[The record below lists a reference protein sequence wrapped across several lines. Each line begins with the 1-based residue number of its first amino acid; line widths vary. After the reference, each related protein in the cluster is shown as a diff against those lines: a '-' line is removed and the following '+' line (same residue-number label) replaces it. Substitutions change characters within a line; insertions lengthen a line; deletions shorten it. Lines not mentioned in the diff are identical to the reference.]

1 MLSPA
6 GQQNVERPRYY
17 FPRQVNRIVTNSSV
31 PSVPETTETTV
42 EPTTTTTPLDALVTS
57 LATTTSRL
65 PDGSETTL
73 VLTIVRPSEEVIGD
87 EQDGDPTA
95 SVPSSTPPSPPSTT
109 PTTIT
114 TPVTTSTS
122 GPPPTSS
129 VLEDIIPPTTNVGD
143 DGTTFQS
150 AQNNLPF
157 ENIGA
162 SITSQLSDT
171 LGSPVVLSDENDA
184 TTSTANRSSISD
196 EIDTA
201 EDDTSTAE
209 SGAQTTSNVVAQTNE
224 EATIPDTVAS
234 TTAPETAPTT
244 TAAAPQTTVPT
255 SSIDESSSTG
265 AATTTPPQTASTSS
279 RGSNFLDSIFSSVE
293 NAVFN
298 AASIGP
304 VPIPNP
310 SRTVNTSTTTA
321 ENING
326 PSSTSAGA
334 TVSTS
339 IAGSNIIDSI
349 VSSLGIFPLGTVPT
363 VPVPTGSGNE
373 AGTTAGT
380 VDTAVNT
387 LAEGSGA
394 EPSATVNTPV
404 TNSDGGSATAASGTV
419 DTPSTTSA
427 GGSGTAASSTVN
439 SGTSGEDTIA
449 TSTTQDEGAGST
461 NPVISVGAS
470 VSIELPIPSAITG
483 DDNQTNGQQGPVEN
497 TAGTSNTDTDTGA
510 PSQTSPIG
518 GTGQQESTGVPTA
531 QSTDIEEDNSETT
544 NATTPGQDNPV
555 VLPVVSLP
563 ITVSNDQI
571 TFTDNVPL
579 TLSRDGTSGLP
590 SVVSVPVTLSNDQT
604 TFISDVGVS
613 VPTAAI
619 VDAQDTTA
627 VRAPNDQPTSSNA
640 GEVPGP
646 TTMPDDGAQVT
657 TSPEPLIVVPVTVS
671 NDRTSFIT
679 SVPVE
684 IPSSTIVPLGT
695 EPISVPEPSI
705 VVPVTVSYD
714 QTSFTTSVLVEIPSS
729 TIVPLGTD
737 PISVPKPSIVVPV
750 TVSNDRTS
758 FITSVPVE
766 IPSSTIV
773 PLGTEPIS
781 VPVTISNDQATLT
794 TDVPIADAV
803 TLPSLSTAINLPLS
817 SGGESTKTAPQGVAS
832 TGTGIPVVPVTDPA
846 FSTAV
851 TLSDGTV
858 ATNTAETAVSSG
870 ATGSG
875 DVTPL
880 IISPTTRPTGEGA
893 TLSVTGETSIT
904 GSVPTNPVSSGAIV
918 FGPSGEITLGSQ
930 TSGTATS
937 TGTGVPVQSAS
948 DGPTQTAGVTFPSA
962 SGSGIVASPPVSEPS
977 GTSQTIGTGGV
988 VSTGQAQAPTG
999 ATGATDA
1006 TQGASASTAG
1016 ASASTVIQTGTGV
1029 VTSAGGTAVSDGPL
1043 PTSAPVIPQYTNTRE
1058 PVSITYND
1066 ANGEAPQT
1074 IQPVGSDTSTAISLA
1089 TSLVLAPPAPQP
1101 TVTSE
1106 FIPVV
1111 LPSSVPPLIQPP
1123 GGMPA
1128 QPEDTMRVQVGFL
1141 QPLNYGFVVNSEVTQ
1156 GQIFDFL
1163 PKGIAFGLNISEAQ
1177 VTMETLKA
1185 DVTTTDL
1192 PYIRTLALAFIPK
1205 DQVNQLYL
1213 NLHTAPHHIYHNPNA
1228 SIAQLMSFID
1238 PSVAIQAENP
1248 MAGSSGPGTGGS
1260 ASPTPT
1266 NPVTGGAP
1274 IGGAISNSMP
1284 VRKSSVAIGVGV
1296 VCGAAAYGAAMFFI
1310 ARRYKMRRQSHGRSP
1325 SMYNSPVYSGSHRD
1339 FMGGANAALMSGARG
1354 DGGRSTSP
1362 MDGYGYGY
1370 GRDSRGSGR
1379 SGSTGRQ
1386 QISAPVMAEN
1396 SLGWN

>member
-1 MLSPA
+1 MLCNSVSAFAASFVLLSALRPAICFAAAAPA

-17 FPRQVNRIVTNSSV
+17 FPRQVNRIVTNSSL

-65 PDGSETTL
+65 PDGSETTQ

-129 VLEDIIPPTTNVGD
+129 VLEDIIPATTNVED

-171 LGSPVVLSDENDA
+171 LGSPVVLSDESDA

-255 SSIDESSSTG
+255 SSINESSSTG
-265 AATTTPPQTASTSS
+265 AATTTTPPQTASTSS
-279 RGSNFLDSIFSSVE
+279 RGSNFLNSIFPDVE
-293 NAVFN
+293 NAVLN
-298 AASIGP
+298 AASIGLG
-304 VPIPNP
+304 PIINP

-339 IAGSNIIDSI
+339 IAGLNIIDSI
-349 VSSLGIFPLGTVPT
+349 VSSLGISPLGTVPT

-404 TNSDGGSATAASGTV
+404 TNSDGVSATAASGTV

-427 GGSGTAASSTVN
+427 GGPGTAASSTVN

-470 VSIELPIPSAITG
+470 VSIDLPIPSAITG

-544 NATTPGQDNPV
+544 NATTTGQDSPV

-563 ITVSNDQI
+563 ITVSNDQV

-590 SVVSVPVTLSNDQT
+590 SIVSVPVTLSNDQT

-671 NDRTSFIT
+671 YDQTSFT
-679 SVPVE
+679 TNVPVE

-695 EPISVPEPSI
+695 EPISVP
-705 VVPVTVSYD
+705 
-714 QTSFTTSVLVEIPSS
+714 
-729 TIVPLGTD
+729 
-737 PISVPKPSIVVPV
+737 KPSIVVPV
-750 TVSNDRTS
+750 TVSNDQTS

-803 TLPSLSTAINLPLS
+803 TLPSLSTAINLPLN
-817 SGGESTKTAPQGVAS
+817 SGGESTKTASQGVAS

-904 GSVPTNPVSSGAIV
+904 GSVPANPVSSGAIV

-1016 ASASTVIQTGTGV
+1016 ASANTVIQTGTGV

-1185 DVTTTDL
+1185 DITTTDL

>member
-1 MLSPA
+1 MLCNSVSAFAASFALLSALRPAICFAAAAPA

-65 PDGSETTL
+65 PDGSETTQ

-109 PTTIT
+109 PTTST

-129 VLEDIIPPTTNVGD
+129 VLEDIIPATTNDGD
-143 DGTTFQS
+143 GGTPFQS

-157 ENIGA
+157 GNIGA

-171 LGSPVVLSDENDA
+171 LDSPVLPLDENDA

-209 SGAQTTSNVVAQTNE
+209 SGAQTTSNVVAQTNG
-224 EATIPDTVAS
+224 EATNTATVAS

-244 TAAAPQTTVPT
+244 TAAAPQTTVAAPQTTVPT
-255 SSIDESSSTG
+255 SSINEPSSTG
-265 AATTTPPQTASTSS
+265 AATTTTPPQTTSTSS
-279 RGSNFLDSIFSSVE
+279 RGSNFLDSIFSGVD
-293 NAVFN
+293 AVLG
-298 AASIGP
+298 AAPIGP
-304 VPIPNP
+304 VSILNP
-310 SRTVNTSTTTA
+310 SRTVNTSSTTA

-326 PSSTSAGA
+326 PLSTSAGA
-334 TVSTS
+334 TVSAS

-427 GGSGTAASSTVN
+427 GGSGTAASSTVS
-439 SGTSGEDTIA
+439 SGTSGEDTTA

-483 DDNQTNGQQGPVEN
+483 DDNPTNGQQGPVEN

-544 NATTPGQDNPV
+544 NATTPGQDSPV

-627 VRAPNDQPTSSNA
+627 VRASNDQPTSSNA

-671 NDRTSFIT
+671 NDQIT
-679 SVPVE
+679 LITNVPVE

-695 EPISVPEPSI
+695 EPISVAE
-705 VVPVTVSYD
+705 
-714 QTSFTTSVLVEIPSS
+714 
-729 TIVPLGTD
+729 
-737 PISVPKPSIVVPV
+737 PSIVVPV
-750 TVSNDRTS
+750 TVSNDQTT
-758 FITSVPVE
+758 FITNVPVE

-773 PLGTEPIS
+773 PPGTEPIS

-803 TLPSLSTAINLPLS
+803 TLPSLSTAINLPLN
-817 SGGESTKTAPQGVAS
+817 SGGESTKTAPQSVAS

-846 FSTAV
+846 FSTAI

-937 TGTGVPVQSAS
+937 TGTDVPVQSAS
-948 DGPTQTAGVTFPSA
+948 DGSTQTAGVTFPSA

-1029 VTSAGGTAVSDGPL
+1029 VTSAGETAVSDGPS

-1074 IQPVGSDTSTAISLA
+1074 IQPVGSDTSTAIPLA

-1248 MAGSSGPGTGGS
+1248 MAGSSGPGAGGS

-1339 FMGGANAALMSGARG
+1339 FVGGANAALMSGARG